1 MNLKEYKY
9 LRSVSLI
16 VNSETGK
23 ALDLSGLRI
32 SFSVTKGDFS
42 SPNHAEISVFN
53 LSDETASK
61 IRKEYKEIILSAGYN
76 DGLGLIFRGNI
87 RRYWIGGQWGLDYDK
102 TPTDNIM
109 TFSCLDGDSQLQKSF
124 VCMSMKSGSTQEDTL
139 SELEKA
145 LKENGIFEGQ
155 KTELP
160 KGETLPRGKVLFGN
174 VSDLLTD
181 YSRNVSASW
190 SIQDGRLVVLSS
202 RKLLPTEEMVFSAE
216 NGLIGMPK
224 RSDRMIEFSTL
235 LENRLRIGSNV
246 RVKGVQGFYEI
257 AGRVV
262 TIEHKGDTHGPEWV
276 TNVRALVSDVTEQ

>member
-16 VNSETGK
+16 VNSDTGK

-42 SPNHAEISVFN
+42 SPNHAEISVYN
-53 LSDETASK
+53 LSDETAAK

-124 VCMSMKSGSTQEDTL
+124 VCMSMKSGATQEDTL
-139 SELEKA
+139 NELEKA

-174 VSDLLTD
+174 ASDLLTD